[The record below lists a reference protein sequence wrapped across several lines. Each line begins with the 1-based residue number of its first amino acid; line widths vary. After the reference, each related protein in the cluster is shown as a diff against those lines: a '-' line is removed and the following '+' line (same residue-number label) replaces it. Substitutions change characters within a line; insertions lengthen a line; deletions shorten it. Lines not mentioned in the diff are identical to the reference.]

1 MQEFEPSSK
10 YNCIVLRYCI
20 GYLDD
25 REASQFLA
33 KLALSMVPT
42 AIDPN
47 DKVND
52 AEKQASYILIQD

>member
-1 MQEFEPSSK
+1 MQEFKPSSK

-25 REASQFLA
+25 REASSFLA

-47 DKVND
+47 NIISDEDKH
-52 AEKQASYILIQD
+52 ASYILLQD

>member
-1 MQEFEPSSK
+1 MQRFEPTSK

-47 DKVND
+47 KIVSDVD
-52 AEKQASYILIQD
+52 KQASYILLQD